1 MPPEEPL
8 DEGAPEPD
16 DAPTGPLPDPLDRLW
31 VHPSELRSF
40 VAAPSATPRDREVR
54 RRNLTVA
61 TGFFAA
67 GVAATLLVLVAFGAI
82 GGRNPRTA
90 APPVVT
96 NPGDRNDA
104 GRAVEIA
111 QQALPSIVQ
120 VHTTVGEGSVD
131 GSGVAVANNRVLTS
145 AHLLVGATA
154 ITVLTADGKT
164 FTGTLVGTDAD
175 TDLALVSVPT
185 TGLKKTDLGS
195 LDSLKVAQ
203 AVFVVS
209 RTKGQTPWVSIG
221 VVSTRNAMQASPG
234 GWTVGGLVLTSADA
248 TPDTTGGGLY
258 DAAGDLVGILTVF
271 PGGGRAQAIPIDVA
285 GDVQA
290 QLSASGKANHGWLGV
305 AQSTD
310 ATDRPGGG
318 ARVLALA
325 PDSPAAKAGVTPSDV
340 ITAVGDRTVSG
351 VGDLVAEVRRR
362 HPGDP
367 LNITVYRGGSRHSLA
382 ATLVTATGDA
392 AAQGGA

>member
-16 DAPTGPLPDPLDRLW
+16 DAPTGPLPDPLDRL
-31 VHPSELRSF
+31 
-40 VAAPSATPRDREVR
+40 
-54 RRNLTVA
+54 
-61 TGFFAA
+61 G
-67 GVAATLLVLVAFGAI
+67 
-82 GGRNPRTA
+82 
-90 APPVVT
+90 
-96 NPGDRNDA
+96 
-104 GRAVEIA
+104 
-111 QQALPSIVQ
+111 
-120 VHTTVGEGSVD
+120 
-131 GSGVAVANNRVLTS
+131 VLTS

-164 FTGTLVGTDAD
+164 FNGTLVGTDAD

-258 DAAGDLVGILTVF
+258 DA
-271 PGGGRAQAIPIDVA
+271 
-285 GDVQA
+285 
-290 QLSASGKANHGWLGV
+290 
-305 AQSTD
+305 
-310 ATDRPGGG
+310 
-318 ARVLALA
+318 
-325 PDSPAAKAGVTPSDV
+325 
-340 ITAVGDRTVSG
+340 
-351 VGDLVAEVRRR
+351 
-362 HPGDP
+362 
-367 LNITVYRGGSRHSLA
+367 
-382 ATLVTATGDA
+382 
-392 AAQGGA
+392 